1 MNKLTKEEVMEKV
14 HEISM
19 EQRKRLLETI
29 KTNHLTYIELEK
41 LTGVAKS
48 SIQRYLTGETTKIP
62 ADFFTRVSIVTNT
75 PREYLLCLDNK
86 KIVPIETNQ
95 DDLTTTIQNMPEE
108 DRERIK
114 ELSDLLQLKRQVQ
127 NQPK

>member
-29 KTNHLTYIELEK
+29 KANHLTYIELEK

-75 PREYLLCLDNK
+75 PREYLLCLDNE

>member
-1 MNKLTKEEVMEKV
+1 
-14 HEISM
+14 
-19 EQRKRLLETI
+19 
-29 KTNHLTYIELEK
+29 
-41 LTGVAKS
+41 
-48 SIQRYLTGETTKIP
+48 
-62 ADFFTRVSIVTNT
+62 
-75 PREYLLCLDNK
+75 LLCLDNK